1 MKCSCRVQ
9 WDGGMRRNEPDLMSG
24 WEGAG
29 AKAGAPI
36 EEELA

>member
-9 WDGGMRRNEPDLMSG
+9 WDGGMRRNEPDLVSG
-24 WEGAG
+24 WDG